1 MEWLVLDP
9 MHPTYQNLLHFLDR
23 NTRTLA
29 ELRAAA
35 ALNPNDDNWLSL
47 LDFKKHFEELL

>member
-1 MEWLVLDP
+1 VEWLVLDP

-35 ALNPNDDNWLSL
+35 TLNPNDDNWLSL